1 MTITRRQLMLAGTAP
16 WLSLPLSGWA
26 QNLDLAKILVGFP
39 PGGAIDVAARRFAE
53 KMRPGYAKAVV
64 VDNRA
69 GAGGQIAASA
79 LKTAPADGSVLMLA
93 PMAVFGIYPFTYKK
107 LPYDPVADFAPVSRA
122 VQFNHG
128 LAVGP
133 AVPASIQTVPEFLA
147 WCRANPEQANFGTAG
162 NGTTMHFIGML
173 LGRAANTPWRHVAYR
188 GSQPA
193 VQDLVG
199 GQLPAVIAPLSEVTT
214 HLAGGRCRLLAT
226 MGKSRSRFFPGIPTL
241 IEQGFGEL
249 AFTEWH
255 GFFVPAKTP
264 ADTIQS
270 LNATLNT
277 AATQADIV
285 QSMDS
290 LSFELAPSSPAE
302 MAQQVKEDMQ
312 RWKKLISST
321 GFTLES

>member
-1 MTITRRQLMLAGTAP
+1 MPINRRQLMLAGTAP

-26 QNLDLAKILVGFP
+26 QNLDLAKIMVGFP

-64 VDNRA
+64 ADNRA
-69 GAGGQIAASA
+69 GAGGQIAAAA

-173 LGRAANTPWRHVAYR
+173 LGRAANTPWRHIAYR

-193 VQDLVG
+193 IQDLIG
-199 GQLPAVIAPLSEVTT
+199 GQLPAVIAPVSELTP
-214 HLAGGRCRLLAT
+214 HLAGGRCRLLVT
-226 MGKSRSRFFPGIPTL
+226 MGKSRSRFFPTIPTL
-241 IEQGFGEL
+241 IEQGFSEL
-249 AFTEWH
+249 GFSEWH

-264 ADTIQS
+264 ADMIQS
-270 LNATLNT
+270 LNAAIRT

-285 QSMDS
+285 QAMDA
-290 LSFELAPSSPAE
+290 LSFELALSSPAE
-302 MAQQVKEDMQ
+302 LAQQVKEDMQ
-312 RWKKLISST
+312 RWQKLISST